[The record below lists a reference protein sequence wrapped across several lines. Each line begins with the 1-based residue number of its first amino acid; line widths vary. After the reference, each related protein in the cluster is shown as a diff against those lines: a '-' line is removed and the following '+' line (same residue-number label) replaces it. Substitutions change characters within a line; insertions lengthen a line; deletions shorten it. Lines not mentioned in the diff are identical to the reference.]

1 MRLTELQKQRIKQ
14 ALVDL
19 CGVGATVKLFGS
31 RLDDSKKGGDI
42 DLLVQID
49 HEVSNPALL
58 VAKIQANIIRNIG
71 EQKIDVLLIAPNL
84 PRLRIH
90 EIAYEQGVL
99 L

>member
-1 MRLTELQKQRIKQ
+1 M
-14 ALVDL
+14 
-19 CGVGATVKLFGS
+19 
-31 RLDDSKKGGDI
+31 DDSKKGGDI

-84 PRLRIH
+84 PRLPIH
-90 EIAYEQGVL
+90 DIAYEQGVL